1 MEGGEYQWKTVPGL
15 DTKCPTRLSSP
26 WKTQV
31 PDIGSPSHQLE
42 ESHQGEL
49 QLLKLAVVSEKST
62 LF

>member
-49 QLLKLAVVSEKST
+49 QLLKLAVV
-62 LF
+62 